1 MIATLVVALPAA
13 GWLAS
18 GDRMGPGA
26 PVYRTAVVER
36 GDLVSTVTT
45 SGAVNAL
52 VTVAVGSQLSG
63 QISELFADFNDE
75 VRKDQPLA
83 RIDPKSFEARANEAA
98 AEVEIA
104 RAELLSR
111 QAAREQAVAD
121 VANARNARAVAE
133 AQTASAR
140 AIYVEA
146 ERDHQRKQPLAAR
159 GTISKSELDR
169 VRAQRD
175 SAHAQLRAADARQRA
190 EVAAIAG
197 AEAAIRVAKAQ
208 VEIARAAVRQR
219 QAALDFTKVDL
230 ARTVIR
236 APLDGVVIGRNV
248 ELGQTVAA
256 SLQAPTLFTIAQDL
270 RRMQVEANVDEADIG
285 RIKPGQRVSFTVDA
299 YLGRSFRGAIV
310 DIHKAPQV
318 FQNVVTY
325 TVVIS
330 AENSDLALLPGMT
343 ATVRIVVAEKADVLK
358 VPNAAL
364 RFRPPGGVPTAVTPT
379 KAVVRAGRGVGGSGG
394 GGASDGT
401 AGGGGTGGARAGE
414 AGSAGPGVVW
424 VLGQDDVPVAVPV
437 RTGTSDGSATEI
449 LTGPLGKAKKKQAAR
464 SKETPST
471 GFVSGTLREGQEVIV
486 GIKKRRDKKTVWGL
500 RWGF

>member
-1 MIATLVVALPAA
+1 MIATLVVVLAAA
-13 GWLAS
+13 GWLAF
-18 GDRMGPGA
+18 GARMGPDA
-26 PVYRTAVVER
+26 PVYRTGVVER
-36 GDLVSTVTT
+36 GDLVSTITT

-63 QISELFADFNDE
+63 QIAELFVDFNDE
-75 VRKDQPLA
+75 VREGQPLA
-83 RIDPKSFEARANEAA
+83 RIDPKSFEARASEAA

-111 QAAREQAVAD
+111 QAANEQAVAD

-190 EVAAIAG
+190 EVAAIAS

-219 QAALDFTKVDL
+219 QAALDFDKVEL

-299 YLGRSFRGAIV
+299 YLGRSFRGGIV
-310 DIHKAPQV
+310 EIHKAPQV

-364 RFRPPGGVPTAVTPT
+364 RFRPPGSVPTAVAPT
-379 KAVVRAGRGVGGSGG
+379 TVAARAGRGVGGSSG
-394 GGASDGT
+394 GGASDGG
-401 AGGGGTGGARAGE
+401 AGGGGLGGARAGE
-414 AGSAGPGVVW
+414 AGPAGPGVVW
-424 VLGQDDVPVAVPV
+424 VLGQDGAPVAVPV
-437 RTGTSDGSATEI
+437 RTGTRDGSATES
-449 LTGPLGKAKKKQAAR
+449 LSGPLGKAKKKRAAR
-464 SKETPST
+464 SKETPAT
-471 GFVSGTLREGQEVIV
+471 GFVSGPLREGQEVIV
-486 GIKKRRDKKTVWGL
+486 GIKKRRGEKRTLGL

>member
-1 MIATLVVALPAA
+1 MIATLVVGLGAA
-13 GWLAS
+13 GWVAF
-18 GDRMGPGA
+18 GARMGPDA

-36 GDLVSTVTT
+36 GELVSTVIT

-63 QISELFADFNDE
+63 QIAKLLADFNDE
-75 VRKDQPLA
+75 VREGQPLA
-83 RIDPKSFEARANEAA
+83 RIDPKSFEARASEAA

-111 QAAREQAVAD
+111 QAANEQAVAD
-121 VANARNARAVAE
+121 VANARNAWAVAE

-197 AEAAIRVAKAQ
+197 AEAAVRVAKAQ

-219 QAALDFTKVDL
+219 QAALDFDNVEL

-236 APLDGVVIGRNV
+236 APLDGVVIGRKV

-285 RIKPGQRVSFTVDA
+285 RIKPRQQVSFTVDA
-299 YLGRSFRGAIV
+299 YLRRSFRGEIV

-330 AENSDLALLPGMT
+330 AKNRDLALLPGMT

-364 RFRPPGGVPTAVTPT
+364 RFRPPGSVPTAVAPT
-379 KAVVRAGRGVGGSGG
+379 TGGAKAGKGQGGGSG
-394 GGASDGT
+394 GGASDGSAGKGG
-401 AGGGGTGGARAGE
+401 AGGGGAGVGGGGGARAGE
-414 AGSAGPGVVW
+414 AGSAGAGVVW
-424 VLGQDDVPVAVPV
+424 VLGQDGAPVAVPV
-437 RTGTSDGSATEI
+437 QTGTSDGRATEI
-449 LTGPLGKAKKKQAAR
+449 LSGPLGKAKKKQAAR
-464 SKETPST
+464 SK
-471 GFVSGTLREGQEVIV
+471 
-486 GIKKRRDKKTVWGL
+486 
-500 RWGF
+500 